1 MRKTRPGNFKVVQ
14 SPRMSVNKLG
24 EYLCASVRRR
34 RTIIRDQK
42 YQKPFAGT
50 ARYSDA
56 REAIVRHVSTSPGSY
71 DALREAARKLSQ
83 PHPFQTKWQNEHRV
97 SCWKALVSFM
107 DSYPLDSLSF
117 GLSDAVMVAGPH
129 NASVGM
135 KIGGVS
141 VSLRPDVYIRG
152 LLGSEDVVGL
162 LKLHFSKDNPLS
174 DEAGKYIATLLHL
187 YAEESLASERVI
199 ASRAQCI
206 ILDVRHGAL
215 HTAPDCFKVRRQE
228 IEAACEEI
236 SQRWDSI

>member
-42 YQKPFAGT
+42 YRKPFGGV

-56 REAIVRHVSTSPGSY
+56 RAAIVRQISASPGNY
-71 DALREAARKLSQ
+71 DTLNGTAKKLSQ
-83 PHPFQTKWQNEHRV
+83 PHPFLAKWQNEHRV
-97 SCWKALVSFM
+97 SCFKAITSFM
-107 DSYPLDSLSF
+107 RSYPVDGLDF
-117 GLSDAVMVAGPH
+117 GLADPVMVAGAH
-129 NASVGM
+129 NASVAI
-135 KIGGVS
+135 KISGVS

-152 LLGSEDVVGL
+152 LLGSKDVVGL

-174 DEAGKYIATLLHL
+174 VEAGKYVATLLHL
-187 YAEESLASERVI
+187 YAEESLASEKVV
-199 ASRAQCI
+199 ASRSQCI
-206 ILDVRHGAL
+206 VLDVRHGAL

-236 SQRWDSI
+236 SQRWNSI